1 MSETVSGRA
10 LLATLLVCSL
20 VLGGCLTLSPT
31 VSADTNDS
39 AVFEDLSPTES
50 WSASGIRVNAT
61 LGSTPAASNVTST
74 AVIQGNGRT
83 YETVDVASGQSTVI
97 LTLPPNANATLVA
110 SNSVNSTTIGT
121 LNVTTGGNEIP

>member
-61 LGSTPAASNVTST
+61 LGSNRP
-74 AVIQGNGRT
+74 R
-83 YETVDVASGQSTVI
+83 
-97 LTLPPNANATLVA
+97 AT
-110 SNSVNSTTIGT
+110 
-121 LNVTTGGNEIP
+121 